1 MLRVAIMIF
10 FSCMYSCVACS
21 QNIDSLLASNA
32 SDSDK
37 VTQFSNYIL
46 NVTER
51 NADSGLFL
59 AKRSLLI
66 PLFSKGKPDNAHA
79 LNAIG
84 WAYFRLGK
92 YDSAKW
98 YLSSAEKDFHA
109 RHNANAEARVLIN
122 LGNVSQ
128 IEQDYKTALN
138 HLLAAMQLIS
148 SSDGSEYAVVEKMIG
163 IIYRK
168 QGDLINAKVYLKKAS
183 ADFLRLKEQKY
194 FADAYSSLGL
204 VYLALAYADLSNL
217 DSAAFCCHKALDIY
231 LQQNSR
237 TGAALANEDLGQ
249 IFYSKSDEKQGPLLD
264 SSLYYFQQAY
274 NIFCQMKDTQDM
286 VFEKATIS
294 DVLIKKKQY
303 PLAEKYLFEILPVFK
318 SQHATSSIYSTLI
331 LLSTL
336 YHDTHNYNKAYD
348 YLIQAN
354 AYNDTL
360 NQQNKDAA
368 IADVLA
374 KYETDKKDRTIALL
388 NTQNALLNTKKQL
401 AEHNLYKTRIIEIF
415 SFILIILSVAFALVL
430 LNRYRIKQ
438 KLLELQLRNHIS
450 NDLHDDVG
458 SSLSSILLLSNIAA
472 GSDSHMPELITKI
485 SENAREAIER
495 ISDIIWATN
504 PKYDDGEN
512 LRSKIINYI
521 APLCQIHNIAF
532 TLNIAEIIKNIKFP
546 MEMRKNIFLI
556 IKEAL
561 NNIFKHAGASQ
572 ISLNLFLKDK
582 KLVIEIA
589 DNGKGFNSNDP
600 YNGNGL
606 KNMRGRA
613 VALGGE
619 VLFDTIPGNG
629 TRIFVTLPLSNIPS
643 LTGNKQP

>member
-1 MLRVAIMIF
+1 MFRVAIMIF
-10 FSCMYSCVACS
+10 FSCLYSCVTCS
-21 QNIDSLLASNA
+21 QNIDSLLASNV
-32 SDSDK
+32 SDTDK
-37 VTQFSNYIL
+37 VPQYCNYIY

-51 NADSGLFL
+51 NPDSGLFL

-66 PLFSKGKPDNAHA
+66 PLFSKEKPNNAHA

-98 YLSSAEKDFHA
+98 YLSKAEKDFHA
-109 RHNANAEARVLIN
+109 KHNANAEARVLMN
-122 LGNVSQ
+122 MGNVSQ
-128 IEQDYKTALN
+128 MEQDYKTALTQ
-138 HLLAAMQLIS
+138 LLAAIQIMG
-148 SSDGSEYAVVEKMIG
+148 SSDETEHAITEKMIG

-168 QGDLINAKVYLKKAS
+168 QGDLLNAKVYLKKAS
-183 ADFLRLKEQKY
+183 ADFLHLNEQKY
-194 FADAYSSLGL
+194 YADAYSSLGL
-204 VYLALAYADLSNL
+204 VYLALASVDLSNL
-217 DSAAFCCHKALDIY
+217 DSAASCCHIALNIF
-231 LQQNSR
+231 LQEKNFS
-237 TGAALANEDLGQ
+237 GAALANEDLGQ

-264 SSLYYFQQAY
+264 SSLYFFQQAY
-274 NIFCQMKDTQDM
+274 NIFCTMKDTQDM
-286 VFEKATIS
+286 AFEKVTIS

-303 PLAEKYLFEILPVFK
+303 PLAEKYLLGILPIFR
-318 SQHATSSIYSTLI
+318 SEHSLNSTYSTLI

-336 YHDTHNYNKAYD
+336 YQDTHNYNKAYD
-348 YLIQAN
+348 YLKQAN
-354 AYNDTL
+354 AYSDTL

-472 GSDSHMPELITKI
+472 GSEKHMPELITKI

-546 MEMRKNIFLI
+546 METRKNIFLI

-561 NNIFKHAGASQ
+561 NNTFKHAGASE

-582 KLVIEIA
+582 KLVIEIT
-589 DNGKGFNSNDP
+589 DNGKGFNSNNAYD
-600 YNGNGL
+600 GNGL
-606 KNMRGRA
+606 KNMRARA